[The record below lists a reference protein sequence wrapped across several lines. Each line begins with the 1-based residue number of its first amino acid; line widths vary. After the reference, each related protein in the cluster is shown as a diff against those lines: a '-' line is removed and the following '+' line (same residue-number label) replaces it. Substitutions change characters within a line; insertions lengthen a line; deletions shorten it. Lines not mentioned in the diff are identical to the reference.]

1 MKIIGYEKF
10 IVAPRWGFLKIITD
24 EGIVGWGEPC
34 LEGRTHTVHTCV
46 DELMEYL
53 IGKDPRDIELHWNYL
68 YRSTFYRG
76 GAVMM
81 SA

>member
-24 EGIVGWGEPC
+24 EGIVGWGEPS

-46 DELMEYL
+46 DELMEYM

-76 GAVMM
+76 GL
-81 SA
+81 